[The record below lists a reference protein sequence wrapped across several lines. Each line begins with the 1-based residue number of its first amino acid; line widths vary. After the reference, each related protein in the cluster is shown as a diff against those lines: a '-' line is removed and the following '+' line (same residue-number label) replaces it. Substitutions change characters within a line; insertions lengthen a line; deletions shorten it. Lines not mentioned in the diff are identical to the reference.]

1 MGSLRFL
8 RIVIS
13 FVLCF
18 SSISQAQVSRTGG
31 ELLGTVVDQAGL
43 RVGGATVEIRNSG
56 TNQERVVKTDD
67 NGEFRLGNLPSA
79 TYVMSVEK
87 QGFGTYT
94 NRSISISVGS
104 VSQLTVRLKP
114 GEVRQE
120 LTVTE
125 QPAGVDVTQAT
136 VATTIDPERIE
147 ELPVRSRSYLSFALL
162 VPGVSATNST
172 AATPLFLNDSGFSF
186 GGLRPRSNS
195 VFIDGVSNNDEY
207 TGSIRTELSLE
218 TVREFQVVNHGLYA
232 GSGGAAGGSIDVVTK
247 PGQNIYHGDAFIFAE
262 NGALDA
268 RPALE
273 NAPGKPDLN
282 RYRVG
287 LSLGGPIVR
296 DRMFFYA
303 GFEQE
308 HSRGQAAS
316 DVSPQ
321 LASTINDYLLGN
333 PSVPFPRVTYG
344 YFPTS
349 RAETELSGRF
359 DENINQNNALMLRY
373 SFTNNREVNDAFPQS
388 ELVDASARGSAF
400 VEDNALMGGLTSVF
414 ESTLVNDLR
423 FQLAWRRVTTKT
435 VDQTGPGAEIPGLIA
450 FGRPYSDNDA
460 RQENYSELS
469 DSVSIQKGRHLFKLG
484 AGIERIHIS
493 ANSPDGFGGWFIFPA
508 LASFLAGQPAYYQ
521 QGLGDPNTEWVA
533 ARMGGFVQ
541 DHWTVSS
548 NLTLDLGVRYDF
560 EHLPDVFTEDTNNV
574 APRVGFA
581 LQLSPRSVLRGGFGI
596 FYDRYVLAF
605 LNQAL
610 QKNGQN
616 GFDQIAEGD
625 VAAHIYRAPL
635 PSGTVLPGIA
645 PSVFRP
651 QPNLRTPYSQ
661 VATLGVQHELSPML
675 TVGATYNFV
684 RGLKL
689 PRTLN
694 ANLPPPVLLTPE
706 NAGSL
711 GITNP
716 YPQQLGRYVF
726 GPQRLDPAYDGTYQ
740 LQNAA
745 SSTYNGISFTLNRR
759 LANEFEL
766 LASYT
771 FSKTIDDASDF
782 NESPQNPYDLRAE
795 RALSL
800 NNQAHRFAVSA
811 LFDLPIGE
819 AQLGSSRNA
828 LTRIFSNIEAAPIL
842 VVGSGR
848 PADAL
853 TGLDS
858 SGTHTYPLASR
869 PLGYGRNMLLTPAT
883 VSLDLRVLKA
893 VKLGAHGKLD
903 IVAESFN
910 LLNHTNITQA
920 NPFFGTQSQ
929 PISTFAQPVAASNP
943 RQLQFSLDYEV

>member
-1 MGSLRFL
+1 
-8 RIVIS
+8 
-13 FVLCF
+13 
-18 SSISQAQVSRTGG
+18 
-31 ELLGTVVDQAGL
+31 
-43 RVGGATVEIRNSG
+43 
-56 TNQERVVKTDD
+56 
-67 NGEFRLGNLPSA
+67 
-79 TYVMSVEK
+79 
-87 QGFGTYT
+87 
-94 NRSISISVGS
+94 
-104 VSQLTVRLKP
+104 
-114 GEVRQE
+114 
-120 LTVTE
+120 
-125 QPAGVDVTQAT
+125 
-136 VATTIDPERIE
+136 
-147 ELPVRSRSYLSFALL
+147 
-162 VPGVSATNST
+162 
-172 AATPLFLNDSGFSF
+172 
-186 GGLRPRSNS
+186 
-195 VFIDGVSNNDEY
+195 
-207 TGSIRTELSLE
+207 
-218 TVREFQVVNHGLYA
+218 
-232 GSGGAAGGSIDVVTK
+232 
-247 PGQNIYHGDAFIFAE
+247 
-262 NGALDA
+262 
-268 RPALE
+268 
-273 NAPGKPDLN
+273 
-282 RYRVG
+282 
-287 LSLGGPIVR
+287 
-296 DRMFFYA
+296 
-303 GFEQE
+303 
-308 HSRGQAAS
+308 
-316 DVSPQ
+316 
-321 LASTINDYLLGN
+321 
-333 PSVPFPRVTYG
+333 
-344 YFPTS
+344 
-349 RAETELSGRF
+349 
-359 DENINQNNALMLRY
+359 
-373 SFTNNREVNDAFPQS
+373 
-388 ELVDASARGSAF
+388 
-400 VEDNALMGGLTSVF
+400 
-414 ESTLVNDLR
+414 
-423 FQLAWRRVTTKT
+423 
-435 VDQTGPGAEIPGLIA
+435 
-450 FGRPYSDNDA
+450 
-460 RQENYSELS
+460 
-469 DSVSIQKGRHLFKLG
+469 
-484 AGIERIHIS
+484 
-493 ANSPDGFGGWFIFPA
+493 
-508 LASFLAGQPAYYQ
+508 
-521 QGLGDPNTEWVA
+521 
-533 ARMGGFVQ
+533 
-541 DHWTVSS
+541 
-548 NLTLDLGVRYDF
+548 
-560 EHLPDVFTEDTNNV
+560 
-574 APRVGFA
+574 
-581 LQLSPRSVLRGGFGI
+581 
-596 FYDRYVLAF
+596 
-605 LNQAL
+605 
-610 QKNGQN
+610 
-616 GFDQIAEGD
+616 

-943 RQLQFSLDYEV
+943 RQLQFSLDYEF